1 MLLVRNAIRRVAKK
15 FHLKTID
22 RSFIIN
28 VEGNGDIGRPH
39 YPRRKLMQNDL
50 QVTRAIP
57 YLR

>member
-1 MLLVRNAIRRVAKK
+1 MILVRNAIRRFAKK

-22 RSFIIN
+22 RSFIIS

-50 QVTRAIP
+50 QVTQAIP
-57 YLR
+57 